1 MRVLFTH
8 HFPLNE
14 SAAGRLVQQWTAAL
28 TLSGSEVR
36 TLLVDEHRQPSQ
48 RPAIERVVC
57 RAGDSAAD
65 LAFDVPGFTTS
76 GLNERV
82 SGQTFL
88 ALSNVELAQY
98 RDRLRRKLDA
108 MILKFDPHILHVQHV
123 WVLGQLALETGV
135 PYVLNAWGPELVDAA
150 ADPRF
155 RELAEQAAENASRI
169 LAVDHATLEQLTGL
183 YDVSAERAQVLP
195 AELALL
201 DSPLRDE
208 QTAMAE
214 HLRELYQAVLQERFG

>member
-8 HFPLNE
+8 HFPLND

-76 GLNERV
+76 GLSQRV

-108 MILKFDPHILHVQHV
+108 MILEFDPHILHVQHV

-183 YDVSAERAQVLP
+183 YDVSEERAQVLP